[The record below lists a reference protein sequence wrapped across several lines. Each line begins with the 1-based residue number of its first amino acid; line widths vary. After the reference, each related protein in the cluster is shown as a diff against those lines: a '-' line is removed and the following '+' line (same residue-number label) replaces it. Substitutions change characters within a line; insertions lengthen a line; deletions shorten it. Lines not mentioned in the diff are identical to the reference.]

1 MQPMTQPWAQD
12 GYQYNGP
19 PPTNLPPGYKTQ
31 AQLYAEQ
38 QALQSSQHTS
48 RDPAPNGSS
57 RASSVYSP
65 SLNGDQSPTFSNP
78 SSLSTF
84 PTSMG
89 RHYPEN
95 DAASLESS
103 SNLHK
108 SRNTSYDL
116 TRDPQ
121 LSAYF
126 SSNSARGGN
135 SIHTIGDT
143 SPPVASGSAVPS
155 TYEYS
160 PSGSS
165 QGYEG
170 SRSSE
175 SGHYAGDPYQGERS
189 EQIAIDSV

>member
-1 MQPMTQPWAQD
+1 M
-12 GYQYNGP
+12 
-19 PPTNLPPGYKTQ
+19 TQ
-31 AQLYAEQ
+31 AQLYAEAQ
-38 QALQSSQHTS
+38 LGKSSQSSQHTS
-48 RDPAPNGSS
+48 RDSAPNGSS

-65 SLNGDQSPTFSNP
+65 SINGDQSPTFSNP

-89 RHYPEN
+89 RHGFPEN
-95 DAASLESS
+95 DAASQESGS
-103 SNLHK
+103 K
-108 SRNTSYDL
+108 QQQFRNTANDL

-126 SSNSARGGN
+126 SSNAASRGPN

-143 SPPVASGSAVPS
+143 SPPAQNSAVPS

-160 PSGSS
+160 PNGSS
-165 QGYEG
+165 TGYEG

-175 SGHYAGDPYQGERS
+175 SGHQYSSDPYQGSSLLQACRAVLM
-189 EQIAIDSV
+189 QWCNPFRALR